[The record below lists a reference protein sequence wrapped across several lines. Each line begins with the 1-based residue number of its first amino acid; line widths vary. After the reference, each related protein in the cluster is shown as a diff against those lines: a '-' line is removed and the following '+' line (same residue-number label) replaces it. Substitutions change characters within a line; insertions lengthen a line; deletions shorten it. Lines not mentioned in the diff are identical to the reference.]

1 MTPEIKKQVADM
13 LYSAF
18 AARHALKEDEVRKY
32 LRCLVTL
39 FGCHDILKNE
49 NETLAK

>member
-1 MTPEIKKQVADM
+1 MTPKIKKQIADM

-18 AARHALKEDEVRKY
+18 AANSNFKDDEVRKY

-39 FGCHDILKNE
+39 FGCADILKVVD
-49 NETLAK
+49 